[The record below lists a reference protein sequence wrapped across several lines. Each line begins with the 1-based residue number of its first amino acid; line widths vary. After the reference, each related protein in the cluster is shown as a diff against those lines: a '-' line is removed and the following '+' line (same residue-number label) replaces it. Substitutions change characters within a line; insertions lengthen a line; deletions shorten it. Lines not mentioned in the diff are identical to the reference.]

1 MSGSLALSV
10 RNVYETLAISFPTM
24 LEAFAGKVTRPVC
37 DERLARWSRAVIAN
51 ARIDVEVK
59 GRENL
64 APGETYLV
72 MSNHQ
77 SHYDIP
83 VLFYVIGPN
92 LRMIAKKELFGV
104 PVFGNALRAAGF
116 VEIDRGDRN
125 AAIRNLEQARRLLD
139 AGTHVWIA
147 PEGTRSP
154 TGELGPLKKGAF
166 YLAMNANLPIL
177 PVTLVGTR
185 DVLPA
190 HGIFSNEGAHVKVTL
205 HPKIDTRPFAE
216 RGKKGREDLV
226 LAVRAVLEAG
236 L

>member
-154 TGELGPLKKGAF
+154 TGELGL
-166 YLAMNANLPIL
+166 
-177 PVTLVGTR
+177 
-185 DVLPA
+185 
-190 HGIFSNEGAHVKVTL
+190 
-205 HPKIDTRPFAE
+205 
-216 RGKKGREDLV
+216 
-226 LAVRAVLEAG
+226 
-236 L
+236 